1 MQLKIQKE
9 AWQKIAAYV
18 DHCPYEIGGLGQV
31 ICDGEDFIV
40 SDVEI
45 FTQKVTAAHVDLT
58 AETLAVFQTEKI
70 RAKQSLVN
78 YKFWW
83 HSHAKMDAFFSGTD
97 TNTIDES
104 GAEFPWLVSFV
115 TNHAHK
121 KIARLDIYKPVH
133 VHCTLD
139 VEIVEDVN
147 LELIEACKADIAAK
161 VTMPPPMYTGGYFG
175 KYYPSKHDYPEV
187 PPRKTSTK
195 LSKKDKRRVADL
207 ERDLER
213 KERVLRHLEQ
223 IEKPSVTQV
232 EMIERTEGEIAD
244 ISLELDRLQ
253 GLDTTPETSSTLPTL
268 PLPHRT
274 YLD

>member
-1 MQLKIQKE
+1 MKLKIQKE

-18 DHCPYEIGGLGQV
+18 DNCPYEIGGLGQV

-45 FTQKVTAAHVDLT
+45 FTQKVTAAHVDMT

-70 RAKQSLVN
+70 KARQSLVN

-121 KIARLDIYKPVH
+121 KIARLDIYQPVH
-133 VHCTLD
+133 VHCALD
-139 VEIVEDVN
+139 IEIIEDAN
-147 LELIEACKADIAAK
+147 QAIIDACKADIAAR
-161 VTMPPPMYTGGYFG
+161 VTMPTYSGYTGGYFG
-175 KYYPSKHDYPEV
+175 KYYPPSTPKRD
-187 PPRKTSTK
+187 TTK
-195 LSKKDKRRVADL
+195 LSKKDKKRVKEL
-207 ERDLER
+207 EKELEK
-213 KERVLRHLEQ
+213 KERVLQHLENIQTPTVQQVQMLEEVEEQ
-223 IEKPSVTQV
+223 I
-232 EMIERTEGEIAD
+232 AA
-244 ISLELDRLQ
+244 ISIELDSLQ
-253 GLDTTPETSSTLPTL
+253 DLTLPVPDHKPAATL
-268 PLPHRT
+268 PLPHRH